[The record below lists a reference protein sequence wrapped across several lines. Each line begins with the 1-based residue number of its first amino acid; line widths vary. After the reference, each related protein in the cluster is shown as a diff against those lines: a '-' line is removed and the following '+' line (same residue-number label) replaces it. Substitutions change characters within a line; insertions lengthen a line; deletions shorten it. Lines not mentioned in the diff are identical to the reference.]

1 MAVIHPDDGA
11 GGADGDVGAAAE
23 TGSLGRMLNRL
34 GALASM
40 ALAGGLTVWGCQ
52 MAVRDA
58 TGVPVVRA
66 PDSPMR
72 VAPLDPGGR
81 QAAHQGLSVN
91 AISAGGD
98 APPAASR
105 LILAPPPQNLA
116 EEDLPQA
123 SLDGSGSPFGAA
135 SNTVYDEAVAEAL
148 AASDDD
154 TIVWEGDGRPLTEAE
169 AEGDASLPDMTAPA
183 PVPAPR
189 SRDGVVAYG
198 DAALSGAHADVAWLA
213 QFGAFDSPEAARVEW
228 DMLEELHGDFL
239 EGRTRVIRRA
249 SEDGRI
255 FYRLRAAG
263 FESAEE
269 AGRFCAAFA
278 DAGRFC
284 LPVAN
289 GR

>member
-11 GGADGDVGAAAE
+11 GGADGKVGAAAG

-66 PDSPMR
+66 PIGPMR
-72 VAPLDPGGR
+72 VAPQDPGGR

-105 LILAPPPQNLA
+105 LILAPPPQDLV

-123 SLDGSGSPFGAA
+123 LLEGGGSPFGAT
-135 SNTVYDEAVAEAL
+135 SDTVYDEAVAEAL
-148 AASDDD
+148 AAG
-154 TIVWEGDGRPLTEAE
+154 TGATVVWEGDGRPLTEAE
-169 AEGDASLPDMTAPA
+169 AESGASLPELAMPA

-189 SRDGVVAYG
+189 PRDGSVAYG

-213 QFGAFDSPEAARVEW
+213 QFGAFDSPEAARAEW
-228 DMLEELHGDFL
+228 EKLEELHGDSI
-239 EGRTRVIRRA
+239 EGRTRVISRD

-263 FESAEE
+263 FESADD

-278 DAGRFC
+278 DAGRSC
-284 LPVAN
+284 LPVAD

>member
-1 MAVIHPDDGA
+1 MAVIHPDEGA
-11 GGADGDVGAAAE
+11 GRADGSEAGAAASS
-23 TGSLGRMLNRL
+23 GSLGRILNRL

-66 PDSPMR
+66 PAGPMR

-105 LILAPPPQNLA
+105 LILAPPPQDLV

-123 SLDGSGSPFGAA
+123 LLEGGGSPFGAT
-135 SNTVYDEAVAEAL
+135 SDTVYDEAVAEAL
-148 AASDDD
+148 AAGDD
-154 TIVWEGDGRPLTEAE
+154 TIVWEGDGRPSTEAE
-169 AEGDASLPDMTAPA
+169 AEGDAPLSDMAAPA
-183 PVPAPR
+183 PIPAPR
-189 SRDGVVAYG
+189 SGEGSVASG
-198 DAALSGAHADVAWLA
+198 DPTLSGAHAGVAWLA
-213 QFGAFDSPEAARVEW
+213 QFGDFDSPEAAREEW
-228 DMLEELHGDFL
+228 DMLEELHGDAL

-263 FESAEE
+263 FESADD
-269 AGRFCAAFA
+269 AGRFCVAFA
-278 DAGRFC
+278 DAGRSC
-284 LPVAN
+284 LPVAD
-289 GR
+289 GL

>member
-11 GGADGDVGAAAE
+11 GGADGKVGAAAE

-34 GALASM
+34 GAFASM
-40 ALAGGLTVWGCQ
+40 ALAGCLTVWGCQ

-66 PDSPMR
+66 PIGPMR

-98 APPAASR
+98 VPPAASR
-105 LILAPPPQNLA
+105 LILAPPPQDLV

-123 SLDGSGSPFGAA
+123 LLEGGGSPFGAT
-135 SNTVYDEAVAEAL
+135 SDTVYDEAVAEAL
-148 AASDDD
+148 AADDEA
-154 TIVWEGDGRPLTEAE
+154 IVWEGDGRSLAE
-169 AEGDASLPDMTAPA
+169 AEVEGYASLPDMAMPA

-189 SRDGVVAYG
+189 SRIGSVASG
-198 DAALSGAHADVAWLA
+198 DAALSGKHADVAWLA
-213 QFGAFDSPEAARVEW
+213 QFGDFDSPEAARAEW
-228 DMLEELHGDFL
+228 DMLEELHGDAL

-249 SEDGRI
+249 SDDGGI

-263 FESAEE
+263 FESADD
-269 AGRFCAAFA
+269 ASRFCAAFA
-278 DAGRFC
+278 DAGQSC
-284 LPVAN
+284 LPVAD